1 MNFYGNDDYQ
11 NYLVFPPK
19 LYALIQDDKIV
30 SWQSTGVS
38 SQRYKP
44 TDSILSPTV

>member
-1 MNFYGNDDYQ
+1 MNFYGNDGYQ
-11 NYLVFPPK
+11 NNLVFPPK